1 MIHGLTSE
9 ASHHDDVTHQLGLP
23 VLYSFRRCPY
33 AMRARLALI
42 AAGQHVEIRELVLRD
57 KPAHMLELSPKGTV
71 PVLWLEDG
79 TVIDESL
86 DVMHWAL
93 AKHRPEQWLQLTGAQ
108 AEQGA
113 AWVRLLDGDFK
124 HHLDRYKYPNRYD
137 DCDPLP
143 HRIACMNILKQWD
156 QALAQHANLADCMLF
171 GGKPSWVDMAI
182 LPFVRQFRIADEAW
196 FDGCEGIDHLKG
208 WLHRF
213 LTSDL
218 LAQAMPKLAV
228 WKPGDKPLTFPG

>member
-1 MIHGLTSE
+1 MTHSLTSA
-9 ASHHDDVTHQLGLP
+9 ASHHDDLTHQLGLP

-42 AAGQHVEIRELVLRD
+42 AAGQQVEIRELVLRD

-93 AKHRPEQWLQLTGAQ
+93 ARQQPAQWLQLTGAQ

-113 AWVRLLDGDFK
+113 AWIELLDGDFK
-124 HHLDRYKYPNRYD
+124 HHLDRYKYPNRYS

-143 HRIACMNILKQWD
+143 HRAACMNILQQWE
-156 QALAQHANLADCMLF
+156 QALAQHEDQHDCMLF
-171 GGKPSWVDMAI
+171 GGKPTWVDMAI
-182 LPFVRQFRIADEAW
+182 LPFVRQFRIADDSW
-196 FDGCEGIDHLKG
+196 FDGCEGIDHAKA

-213 LTSDL
+213 LASDL
-218 LAQAMPKLAV
+218 LAQAMPKLV
-228 WKPGDKPLTFPG
+228 PWKPGDPPLTFPG